1 MILLYHLIFPD
12 NTPAHSWNAGN
23 IIRLSAF
30 RRQMRW
36 LKKRFSFINLQDY
49 IALYQKDPGLTRDK
63 LALTF
68 DDGYKNTYALVA
80 PVLVEES
87 IPATFFV
94 NTCNLDYGLL
104 WFVYF
109 NALCFEGAYPGVE
122 INDNFFP
129 LDTKRNCMRAWRT
142 LIQSARSSPDARVFE
157 EEFAGKYP
165 LPAPIQEKY
174 AGLRVDQIADISASS
189 LFSLGGHTHSH
200 PYLDQLGQA
209 EQLKEMKLNKQIL
222 EELSDKPVRHFAYP
236 GGVYNLESIAAVRQA
251 GFSAAF
257 AVSPK
262 SLSSD
267 PLFEVPRTDIYSPA
281 LWKLQL
287 KVLGLVDIVRR
298 GRKV

>member
-12 NTPAHSWNAGN
+12 DTPARSWNAGN

-30 RRQMRW
+30 QRQLRW

-122 INDNFFP
+122 INGDFFP

-165 LPAPIQEKY
+165 LPAQIQEKY
-174 AGLRVDQIADISASS
+174 AGLQLEQIAEIRASS
-189 LFSLGGHTHSH
+189 LFSLAGHTHSH

-209 EQLKEMKLNKQIL
+209 EQLEEMTLNKQIL
-222 EELSDKPVRHFAYP
+222 EELSEKPVRYFAYP
-236 GGVYNLESIAAVRQA
+236 GGVYNLESIATARQA

-257 AVSPK
+257 AVMPK

>member
-1 MILLYHLIFPD
+1 MILLYHLIFSD
-12 NTPAHSWNAGN
+12 DTPAHSWNAGN

-30 RRQMRW
+30 QRQLRW

-80 PVLVEES
+80 PVLMKES

-122 INDNFFP
+122 INGDFFP

-165 LPAPIQEKY
+165 LPAQIQGKY
-174 AGLRVDQIADISASS
+174 AGLQVEQIAEISASS

-209 EQLKEMKLNKQIL
+209 EQLEEMKLNKQIL
-222 EELSDKPVRHFAYP
+222 EELSEKPVRYFAYP
-236 GGVYNLESIAAVRQA
+236 GGVYNLESIDSARLA
-251 GFSAAF
+251 GFTAAF
-257 AVSPK
+257 AVMPK